1 MGTILDLIGS
11 MIFGG
16 ALLLIILDANSNAIE
31 TQGKY
36 AGDVAVQEG
45 LTSIVQGVEAEFR
58 NIGFGVA
65 DTATSILNADS
76 TSVTFLTCLDGS
88 GTHIDTVHYWLG
100 STSELSAT
108 QNELDRP
115 LYRSQNGLSRASV
128 GAVTIFSLKYIDY
141 HKSIIPCPVASSSL
155 RNIQEVEI
163 TIEVQNPN
171 AEYRDQSMVNA
182 GERNALYSSSLW
194 QQTRLASQNF
204 KR

>member
-1 MGTILDLIGS
+1 MGAILDLIGS
-11 MIFGG
+11 IVFGG
-16 ALLLIILDANSNAIE
+16 VLLLIILDANSNAIE

-36 AGDVAVQEG
+36 AGDVAVQEA

-65 DTATSILNADS
+65 DTAASILKADS
-76 TSVTFLTCLDGS
+76 TTVTFLTCLDGS
-88 GTHIDTVHYWLG
+88 GTHIDTVSYWLG

-115 LYRSQNGLSRASV
+115 LYRNLNGSSFTSV
-128 GAVTIFSLKYIDY
+128 GVVTIFSLKYLDY
-141 HKSIIPCPVASSSL
+141 HKNIMSSPVASSSL
-155 RNIQEVEI
+155 KNIREVEI
-163 TIEVQNPN
+163 TIEVQNPY
-171 AEYRDQSMVNA
+171 AEFLQQSTVNA